1 MTIERARPGARSL
14 SADQVRVNA
23 GRAFNS
29 LSQHDEPLFAWTRTT
44 MKPTASVAHRRVRAP
59 QRHSG
64 HSGQNTG
71 SKDCHS
77 SDPRVVVASSPT
89 LAYQRLFRWLRSASR
104 RDTIRQ
110 PNYRGALPRKGCDIR
125 MMAKSWRAWGRWSK
139 SRDRRAVPSRRRCP
153 LL

>member
-23 GRAFNS
+23 GRPFNC
-29 LSQHDEPLFAWTRTT
+29 LSQHDEALFGAWTRTT

-89 LAYQRLFRWLRSASR
+89 LAYQRLFRPPGAIRSV
-104 RDTIRQ
+104 D